1 MKDLTIEQKAKRY
14 DEALEIAK
22 KNYITAQDLCNGS
35 QIGVE
40 CFKNT
45 LENIFPEF
53 KESEDER
60 IRKSCIH
67 FLELQKHHHDAT
79 FEIEECIA
87 WLEKQGEYTLSS
99 SNEQKPTWSEEDEIG
114 LSDALWAIEQATTIA
129 KDENDMGTL
138 WYAERWL
145 ATIKDRIQSKQSNKP
160 QDKTEVELIKE
171 ETVDNAKVESNFKV
185 GDWVVRTN
193 GESFCNGSRFAKIQ
207 SIELDEEMYYLDT
220 GSWLYL
226 SEIRLWSIK
235 DAKDGDILVSLSK
248 MHPFIFNG
256 HYDEDTDYVYAY
268 CGISDIIKDDSFY
281 FDKYP
286 DEEFKV
292 WDSVE
297 NVRPATRDQ
306 RNLLFSKMKDS
317 GYEWDSKKKE
327 LIKTEQVLQK

>member
-1 MKDLTIEQKAKRY
+1 MIQEDKLKEAQRLYETANTDQRY
-14 DEALEIAK
+14 VLES
-22 KNYITAQDLCNGS
+22 L
-35 QIGVE
+35 
-40 CFKNT
+40 
-45 LENIFPEF
+45 FPEL

-60 IRKSCIH
+60 TRKEIVRFIRM
-67 FLELQKHHHDAT
+67 EVED
-79 FEIEECIA
+79 EIVGNKWLA
-87 WLEKQGEYTLSS
+87 WLDKQGE
-99 SNEQKPTWSEEDEIG
+99 QKPIEREKFTSIPFGAYDSEVVNETITIPDGCVATIEGNKIHIKKKDN
-114 LSDALWAIEQATTIA
+114 SAIEV
-129 KDENDMGTL
+129 
-138 WYAERWL
+138 
-145 ATIKDRIQSKQSNKP
+145 IKLNH
-160 QDKTEVELIKE
+160 
-171 ETVDNAKVESNFKV
+171 TVDNNEMVEPTFKV

-193 GESFCNGSRFAKIQ
+193 GESFCNGSKFAQIQ
-207 SIELDEEMYYLDT
+207 AIELDGEMYYLDT
-220 GSWLYL
+220 DSWLYP

-235 DAKDGDILVSLSK
+235 DSKDGDVLVSLSK

-297 NVRPATRDQ
+297 NVRPATRNQ

-327 LIKTEQVLQK
+327 LIKTGQV